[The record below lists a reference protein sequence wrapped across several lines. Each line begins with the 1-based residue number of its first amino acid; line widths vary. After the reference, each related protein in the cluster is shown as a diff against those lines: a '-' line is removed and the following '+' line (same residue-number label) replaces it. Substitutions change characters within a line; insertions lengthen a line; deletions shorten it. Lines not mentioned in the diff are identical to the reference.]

1 MRTLVPELLDSLDP
15 LDPDAIRSRNDLRR
29 LDSFL
34 GGSRWILRKARLHP
48 EAARAGIVELG
59 AGEGI
64 LCNRLAAGFPGSPVT
79 GLDLVSAPPG
89 LKHRIRWVPGN
100 IFQTLGTQQAG
111 IAVGNLI
118 LHHFS
123 PGELQALGMILR
135 EFRVLIFSEPRRCR
149 LALALSF
156 FSRPFIG
163 RITRHDM
170 PASIRAGFSRGELA
184 AALCLPQDE
193 WRIHESL
200 SSRGVV
206 RFHACRDS

>member
-15 LDPDAIRSRNDLRR
+15 QDPDAIRSRSDLRR
-29 LDSFL
+29 LDCFL

-64 LCNRLAAGFPGSPVT
+64 LCNRLAADFPGSTIT
-79 GLDLVSAPPG
+79 GLDLVSAPSG
-89 LKHRIRWVPGN
+89 LNRRIRWVPGN
-100 IFQTLGTQQAG
+100 IFQTLGAQQAG

-118 LHHFS
+118 LHHFPS
-123 PGELQALGMILR
+123 SELQLLGTILR

-149 LALALSF
+149 RALALSF
-156 FSRPFIG
+156 FCRPFIG

-170 PASIRAGFSRGELA
+170 PASIRAGFRRGELA
-184 AALCLPQDE
+184 AALGLPQNE
-193 WRIHESL
+193 WHIHESL
-200 SSRGVV
+200 SPRGVV

>member
-15 LDPDAIRSRNDLRR
+15 LDPDAIRSRSDLRR
-29 LDSFL
+29 LDCFL
-34 GGSRWILRKARLHP
+34 GGSRWMLRKARYHP

-64 LCNRLAAGFPGSPVT
+64 LCNRLAAVFPGSPVT
-79 GLDLVSAPPG
+79 GLDLLSAPSG
-89 LKHRIRWVPGN
+89 LDQRIRWVPGN

-123 PGELQALGMILR
+123 PGELATLGSILR
-135 EFRVLIFSEPRRCR
+135 GFRVIIFSEPRRCR
-149 LALALSF
+149 MALALAF
-156 FSRPFIG
+156 VSRPFIG
-163 RITRHDM
+163 RVTRHDM
-170 PASIRAGFSRGELA
+170 PASIRAGFRRGELA
-184 AALCLPQDE
+184 AALGLPHNE
-193 WRIHESL
+193 WLIHESL
-200 SSRGVV
+200 SPRGVV

>member
-29 LDSFL
+29 LDWFL

-48 EAARAGIVELG
+48 EAARAGIVEMG

-64 LCNRLAAGFPGSPVT
+64 LCNNLAAAFPDSTVA
-79 GLDLVSAPPG
+79 GLDFVPPPAG
-89 LKHRIRWVPGN
+89 LNRRIRWVPGN
-100 IFQTLGTQQAG
+100 IFQTLDSQQAG

-118 LHHFS
+118 LHHFRAD
-123 PGELQALGMILR
+123 ELQTLGRMLR
-135 EFRVLIFSEPRRCR
+135 EFQVLIFSEPWRCR
-149 LALALSF
+149 LALALSIF
-156 FSRPFIG
+156 CRPFIG
-163 RITRHDM
+163 RVTRHDM
-170 PASIRAGFSRGELA
+170 PASIRSGFRRGELA
-184 AALCLPQDE
+184 AALGLSQDE

-200 SSRGVV
+200 SVRGVI